1 MTNPTKV
8 IDNFAKMSRKFK
20 IQIFKRYSFLCE
32 SNPLGTWVTECS
44 WVRYQT
50 VFLTENSQGTGYTYL
65 CNIVT
70 KSLYDDKEKNIC
82 ICHFLF
88 QIDETRTVRDK
99 YITATN
105 IISFFI
111 ETKRGLSG
119 INI

>member
-50 VFLTENSQGTGYTYL
+50 VFLTENSQGTGYT
-65 CNIVT
+65 CAIK
-70 KSLYDDKEKNIC
+70 KSLYDDKEQNIF

-88 QIDETRTVRDK
+88 QIDDTRTVRDK

-105 IISFFI
+105 TILFS
-111 ETKRGLSG
+111 ERRHEDCQG
-119 INI
+119 